1 MILNSAAYSNNGAI
15 FITYDEGYN
24 NGDSA
29 IGMIVLSPL
38 ARGGGY
44 HNSIYYTHSSFLRTI
59 QEIFGVYPLLGDAA
73 NATNLSDLF
82 APVVLKSNLPPS
94 LAAIPDKVIFE
105 MTTLSFT
112 NSASDPDLPPQ
123 TLTFNLDPG
132 APTNAAI
139 DAINGIFSWTPTEAQ
154 GPSTNLITVRV
165 TDDGT
170 PSLSTTQSFTV
181 VVLESNLP
189 PSLAAIPDKV
199 IFEMTTLSFT
209 NSASDPDLPPQ
220 TLTFSLDL
228 GAPTNA
234 AIDAIN
240 GIFSWT
246 PTEAQGPS
254 TNLITVRVTDD
265 GTPSLSTTQSF
276 TVVFVPMTIS
286 GVTVITNNWI
296 QLSVSGVIS
305 GKTNFVEASTDLF
318 SWTPIFT
325 NVCSTNSFDAIDF
338 DAPNFDGRFYRVVQL
353 P

>member
-181 VVLESNLP
+181 V
-189 PSLAAIPDKV
+189 
-199 IFEMTTLSFT
+199 
-209 NSASDPDLPPQ
+209 
-220 TLTFSLDL
+220 
-228 GAPTNA
+228 
-234 AIDAIN
+234 
-240 GIFSWT
+240 
-246 PTEAQGPS
+246 
-254 TNLITVRVTDD
+254 
-265 GTPSLSTTQSF
+265 
-276 TVVFVPMTIS
+276 FVPMTIS